1 MIYSRNKMI
10 APKLKKQFSLD
21 GVIMKVIHL
30 PPPTPWAFTL
40 YKAQMGQIENSIIIK
55 ST

>member
-1 MIYSRNKMI
+1 MI

-30 PPPTPWAFTL
+30 PPPYPMGFHTL
-40 YKAQMGQIENSIIIK
+40 Q
-55 ST
+55 STDGSN